1 MSLDLKGVYKR
12 QTPFSSKEFCMAR
25 RIVLF
30 VLFASGVAA
39 LIGTAACGL
48 RARTFNAAFDKLQL
62 GDSEATVLQLFGAQP
77 SVREAPGQPFFRY
90 ASDACKGACAAR
102 LWFENRL
109 SLDTQAWSVEFDR
122 DGRLIKKSRWISP

>member
-1 MSLDLKGVYKR
+1 MV
-12 QTPFSSKEFCMAR
+12 R
-25 RIVLF
+25 RIVLL
-30 VLFASGVAA
+30 VLFASSVAA

-48 RARTFNAAFDKLQL
+48 RARTFNAAFDKLEP